1 MKTINGPVASA
12 PTLKDLVNTPTKQIA
27 LAVMILGNVFM
38 LSSPVMI
45 SMISVHLRLSA
56 MEITE
61 LTAGYLIS
69 AEAMAAL
76 PIIVLGKPVL
86 ALVKAKFLS
95 LFKRKNRDK
104 K

>member
-1 MKTINGPVASA
+1 MKSINSPLASA
-12 PTLKDLVNTPTKQIA
+12 PTLKDLVNTPTKKIA
-27 LAVMILGNVFM
+27 LAVIILGNVLM

-45 SMISVHLRLSA
+45 SAISVHFSLSA

-76 PIIVLGKPVL
+76 PIFILGKPVL
-86 ALVKAKFLS
+86 ALVKTKFLS
-95 LFKRKNRDK
+95 KFKRKNRNK
-104 K
+104 